1 MDLANS
7 VGRAGDEGEWTPV
20 STDQE
25 GEYFPPQMETTP
37 ALPAY
42 HSLSEEIAFVSD
54 FYPRMYHARIQTVH
68 LAVSGPP
75 SSSSS
80 ANSCD
85 IYTWPIEDGNPKT
98 VSSSFACL
106 WTILFGSHKAGYLGN
121 PWNQLG
127 ILHGECFYVAVDE
140 PIKLESQIYW
150 ALWWYNLLLPALTLR
165 IIFALLRRRIFPYPS
180 LQDLR
185 EHRAEILAAE
195 EFGDQVSARLS
206 ASSSGMTEIWRIVKI
221 FDNSKKSK
229 VKKFKEKL
237 KSSESLSENLGT
249 DGEEA
254 TVLDDPED
262 CEGDKDVKRA
272 ILHILDD
279 IADMHERVRKYAS
292 LSLTFSLFL

>member
-1 MDLANS
+1 MD
-7 VGRAGDEGEWTPV
+7 
-20 STDQE
+20 
-25 GEYFPPQMETTP
+25 
-37 ALPAY
+37 
-42 HSLSEEIAFVSD
+42 HSFRISQSWLS
-54 FYPRMYHARIQTVH
+54 
-68 LAVSGPP
+68 G
-75 SSSSS
+75 
-80 ANSCD
+80 
-85 IYTWPIEDGNPKT
+85 K
-98 VSSSFACL
+98 
-106 WTILFGSHKAGYLGN
+106 
-121 PWNQLG
+121 PWNQFG
-127 ILHGECFYVAVDE
+127 ILHGECFHVAVDE
-140 PIKLESQIYW
+140 PINLESQIYW

-279 IADMHERVRKYAS
+279 IADMHERVRKYES
-292 LSLTFSLFL
+292 LSLIFGLFL